1 MKNKLEELYDLLN
14 DLSTG
19 IHISNEQSLLSA
31 YTMVVEDLNKHQVVV
46 RQVLYK
52 IDRLMMELNQNK
64 DKDV

>member
-52 IDRLMMELNQNK
+52 IDRLMMELKQNK